1 MEKGVYAPMTYNS
14 NYFVFTSKAED
25 NVKILAHD
33 YANIK
38 YPESYEPICNII
50 LSAFEYFGGGE
61 S

>member
-1 MEKGVYAPMTYNS
+1 MTYNS